1 MRALSASVARLNA
14 RQMLSPDVLWWPV
27 LISGFTL
34 SGRLYGSAWY
44 SRLIAHQPARSPQ
57 RKEH

>member
-1 MRALSASVARLNA
+1 MILVIG
-14 RQMLSPDVLWWPV
+14 WPV

-44 SRLIAHQPARSPQ
+44 SRLTAHQPAHSSNP
-57 RKEH
+57 KII